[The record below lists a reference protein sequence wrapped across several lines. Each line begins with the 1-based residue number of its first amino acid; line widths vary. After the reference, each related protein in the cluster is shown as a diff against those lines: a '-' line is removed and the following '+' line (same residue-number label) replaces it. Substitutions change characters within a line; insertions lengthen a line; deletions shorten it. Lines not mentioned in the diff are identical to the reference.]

1 MKKIKILKSLIDDEV
16 CWSSEPAMVVCRQ
29 NYKKL
34 GVLVGLHIGPRQLYK
49 LWRKLWKEFLFF
61 YFFRTSINNIDI
73 KITKKI

>member
-16 CWSSEPAMVVCRQ
+16 CWSDESAMIVCRQ

-49 LWRKLWKEFLFF
+49 LWRKL
-61 YFFRTSINNIDI
+61 
-73 KITKKI
+73 